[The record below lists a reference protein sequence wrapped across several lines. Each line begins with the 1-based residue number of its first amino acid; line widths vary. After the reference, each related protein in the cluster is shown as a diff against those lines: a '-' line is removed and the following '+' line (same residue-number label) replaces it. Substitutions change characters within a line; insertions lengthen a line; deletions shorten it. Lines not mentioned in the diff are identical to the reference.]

1 MNKKKYYVCLPFSG
15 SLEVEVYA
23 NSEDEA
29 LALGRREIEHL
40 SDDEV
45 MNSIEW
51 ENYDV
56 YKA

>member
-1 MNKKKYYVCLPFSG
+1 MKKYYVSLPFSG

-23 NSEDEA
+23 KNEDEA
-29 LALGRREIEHL
+29 LELGRRKIEHL

-51 ENYDV
+51 GNYDV
-56 YKA
+56 YES